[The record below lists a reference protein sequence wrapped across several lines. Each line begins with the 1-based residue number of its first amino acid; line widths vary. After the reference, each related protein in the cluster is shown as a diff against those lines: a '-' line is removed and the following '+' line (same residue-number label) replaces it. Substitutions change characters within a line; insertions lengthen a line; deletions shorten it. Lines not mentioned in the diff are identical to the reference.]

1 MNRKLIIISCVAII
15 VILPLF
21 IYFVNAR
28 NQKRAAAGVAEQT
41 GDARDAVAAEIPAD
55 KANDVARSDIRLI
68 GDAYSSSFVASD
80 SNAQRQSVVLKNDVY
95 TIAFDS
101 KGASV
106 SSIVLNEY
114 KEKGSDLEILYK
126 TDPDKRAFLLY
137 RGGDL
142 NSPID
147 DVFEV
152 ESRTADT
159 VVFRRDYILNGK
171 PVTLRKAF
179 AISNQY
185 MLRIN
190 VSLTG
195 LSTSDLAGLTS
206 NAYSLEFAPYLGPA
220 PSGSKKGSSADA
232 RNFYIK
238 KDKKRRGIN
247 FAGSSKNV
255 FVYKDGFDWFEWTGK
270 YFSVIMIPESRE
282 AFDVSAY
289 KRGAYDNSVILS
301 RNNDFIPS
309 PDGSV
314 ELSDSVYSYIGPQ
327 LKDKLQLFDYK
338 EDNDFKLSGLS
349 LSKAM
354 EGGGALP
361 WLQNILKFIMKIFYG
376 WIPNWGVSI
385 IFLTL
390 FIKILLYPL
399 NARSARSAA
408 AMQKVAP
415 RLEEIRKEFKD
426 DPQKQNQAIMSLYKK
441 NNISP
446 LSSMLPMLI
455 QLPILFAVYGL
466 LNKHF
471 ELRGAMFIPGWI
483 EDLSVPDTVYELSF
497 SIPFLGNQVHIL
509 PIIYGLSMVFSM
521 VWTQK
526 QNTAGQTKGFQK
538 FMIYGLP
545 IILFFSLYN
554 VSSGLLVYWT
564 VMNVFSILQ
573 QMYENSKLKA
583 SAAAENAAA
592 DSNGGKGGLNVKVLP
607 PKAKKNKKNRR

>member
-28 NQKRAAAGVAEQT
+28 NQKRAAANAVEQT
-41 GDARDAVAAEIPAD
+41 AGARDGVAAEIPAD
-55 KANDVARSDIRLI
+55 KASDGAYSDARLI
-68 GDAYSSSFVASD
+68 GNAYSSSLVASD

-95 TIAFDS
+95 TVTFDS

-114 KEKGSDLEILYK
+114 KEKGSDLDILYK
-126 TDPDKRAFLLY
+126 TDPDRRAFMLY

-152 ESRTADT
+152 EGRTMDT
-159 VVFRRDYILNGK
+159 VVFKRDYVLNGK
-171 PVTLRKAF
+171 PVTLRKTF
-179 AISNQY
+179 TLSNQY
-185 MLRIN
+185 MIRIN

-195 LSTSDLAGLTS
+195 LSASDLAGLTS
-206 NAYSLEFAPYLGPA
+206 QVYSLEFAPYLGPA
-220 PSGSKKGSSADA
+220 PSGSKRGHSADA

-270 YFSVIMIPESRE
+270 YFSMIMIPEGRE
-282 AFDVSAY
+282 DFDVSVY
-289 KRGAYDNSVILS
+289 KREAYDNSVILS
-301 RNNDFIPS
+301 RSNDFIPS
-309 PDGSV
+309 SDGSV
-314 ELSDSVYSYIGPQ
+314 MLDDNVYSYIGPQ

-390 FIKILLYPL
+390 LIKILLYPL

-415 RLEEIRKEFKD
+415 RLEEIRKEFQD
-426 DPQKQNQAIMSLYKK
+426 DPQKQNQAIMALYKK

-446 LSSMLPMLI
+446 FSSLLPMLI

-497 SIPFLGNQVHIL
+497 NIPFLGNQVHIL
-509 PIIYGLSMVFSM
+509 PIIYGFSMIFSM

-573 QMYENSKLKA
+573 QIYENNKLKA
-583 SAAAENAAA
+583 AAAAEKAPSGS
-592 DSNGGKGGLNVKVLP
+592 DGGKSGLNVKVLP